1 MSKGRQRQCTVH
13 KAKPPL
19 CPNGANVLFTKPSL
33 HSVQKAPTTMY
44 YSQSQ
49 ASIVSKKRQ
58 RQCTI
63 HKAKPTLCPKSA
75 NDNVLF
81 TKDDRNAALKQF
93 IDVFLLFSFIA
104 PRQAYIKL
112 CIHNLKS
119 RRKDTSNQISF
130 ISPFVIE
137 LSVCSFKKV
146 LQLTIC
152 ICSVLSGSYTV
163 FLKCLVF

>member
-1 MSKGRQRQCTVH
+1 MYYSQSQVSIVSKGT
-13 KAKPPL
+13 
-19 CPNGANVLFTKPSL
+19 NDNVLFTTPSR
-33 HSVQKAPTTMY
+33 HSVQKAPATMY
-44 YSQSQ
+44 YSQ
-49 ASIVSKKRQ
+49 RM
-58 RQCTI
+58 TGML
-63 HKAKPTLCPKSA
+63 HL
-75 NDNVLF
+75 
-81 TKDDRNAALKQF
+81 LKQF
-93 IDVFLLFSFIA
+93 IDVFLLFCFIA